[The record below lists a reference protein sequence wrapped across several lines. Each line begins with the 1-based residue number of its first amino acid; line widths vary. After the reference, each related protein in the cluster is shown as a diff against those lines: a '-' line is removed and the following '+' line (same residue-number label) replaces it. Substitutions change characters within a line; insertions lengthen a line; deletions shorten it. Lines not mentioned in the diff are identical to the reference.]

1 MKANREKNVHSAL
14 HQLLEK
20 KLEHYYRLTML
31 AIQMVEIQKGLSS
44 SEQKIAE
51 DFLQMAKNYFSDAN
65 HFRQKGELLTALA
78 AYSYAHAWLDAGV
91 RADLLDGKGDN
102 QLFVLP

>member
-1 MKANREKNVHSAL
+1 MKKNGHSAL

-20 KLEHYYRLTML
+20 KVEHYQRLTLL
-31 AIQMVEIQKGLSS
+31 ALQKAEILAGLSS
-44 SEQKIAE
+44 NEQKKAG
-51 DFLQMAKNYFSDAN
+51 DFMQMAKNYFSDAN

-91 RADLLDGKGDN
+91 RAGFLDGKGDN
-102 QLFVLP
+102 QLFILP

>member
-1 MKANREKNVHSAL
+1 MKPNREKNVHSAL

-20 KLEHYYRLTML
+20 KLGHYYRLTML
-31 AIQMVEIQKGLSS
+31 AIQKIEIQKGLSS

-91 RADLLDGKGDN
+91 RAGLLDGKGDN

>member
-1 MKANREKNVHSAL
+1 MKPNREKNIHSAL

-20 KLEHYYRLTML
+20 KTEHYYRLTL
-31 AIQMVEIQKGLSS
+31 AALQKAELQKGLS
-44 SEQKIAE
+44 EKETKIAE

-91 RADLLDGKGDN
+91 KAGVLDGKGDN
-102 QLFVLP
+102 VLFVLP